1 VKTTTFVAFGLS
13 VLVPVLAGAQ
23 DVSRVKTLFEAGRYD
38 DVAQSA
44 SAQRERNPAS
54 FATAFLAAQSY
65 LKTDRPDNA
74 QAELSW
80 IEEQG
85 DEVWSPIAQSARAV
99 VGGNGG
105 EALRKASE
113 AVERGPDNFYAHY
126 QLGLASSHAGDL
138 GKAAAAFERA
148 TQIDPSFAYAHY
160 YAGLTYNKLRRVDLM
175 AAHFEAFLNQAP
187 SAPERPA
194 VESIMRTI
202 RGR

>member
-1 VKTTTFVAFGLS
+1 MKTTTFVAFGLS

-38 DVAQSA
+38 DVVQSA
-44 SAQRERNPAS
+44 SAQRERNPES

-65 LKTDRPDNA
+65 LKMNRPDSA

-85 DEVWSPIAQSARAV
+85 DEFWSLIAQSSRAL
-99 VGGNGG
+99 GAGNGG
-105 EALRKASE
+105 EAVRKARE
-113 AVERGPDNFYAHY
+113 AADRAPDNFYAHY
-126 QLGLASSHAGDL
+126 QLGLAYSHAGDL
-138 GKAAAAFERA
+138 DKAAAAFERA

-160 YAGLTYNKLRRVDLM
+160 YAGLAFNKLRRVDLM
-175 AAHFEAFLNQAP
+175 AAHFEAFLNLAP

>member
-1 VKTTTFVAFGLS
+1 VKTTRFVAFGLS
-13 VLVPVLAGAQ
+13 ILVPVLAGAQ

-44 SAQRERNPAS
+44 SAQRERNPAA

-65 LKTDRPDNA
+65 LKMNRPDSA

-85 DEVWSPIAQSARAV
+85 DEVWSPIAQSGRALA
-99 VGGNGG
+99 GGNAG
-105 EALRKASE
+105 EAVRKASE

-126 QLGLASSHAGDL
+126 QLGLAYSQAGDL
-138 GKAAAAFERA
+138 DKAAAAFERA
-148 TQIDPSFAYAHY
+148 AQIDPSCAYAHY
-160 YAGLTYNKLRRVDLM
+160 YAGLAYNKLRRVDLM